1 MAAQQPEL
9 VAQLRSAAAAEREA
23 SFAALLTL
31 EQKHGSTTGAESE
44 GIASTFEA
52 CAIPLCELLL
62 KPVAEVD
69 AAEFRR
75 AALVLTAIGGVA
87 HTRVGAV
94 LSDIRK
100 PINFWAVLSGTPV
113 GQPWTPPRSALGVAL
128 AKDPA
133 SLTAEDAL
141 TVAVG
146 FSTFLTPMSTSN
158 GMEPAFEA
166 VGITFLDFAAA
177 YFPVRS
183 PRPAPTPPTHT
194 ACLSLFSL
202 SVSLM
207 FLASFSQESS
217 PRLGQVNF
225 LLQIATPS
233 DDRNLVLVP
242 LMLGLLKAPEA
253 LPEFAVAS
261 LCFAF
266 ADAVMGR
273 PAVAALAIEQG
284 AISTLMATLRKP
296 AVSEL
301 MVTAGFA
308 RVSRAHTI
316 LTRAD

>member
-69 AAEFRR
+69 AAEYRR

-183 PRPAPTPPTHT
+183 PRPAPNPSHTHRLPLSLLPL
-194 ACLSLFSL
+194 CLSDVSRLFL
-202 SVSLM
+202 TRE
-207 FLASFSQESS
+207 LASFGAGQF
-217 PRLGQVNF
+217 PLADRDAIRRPQLG
-225 LLQIATPS
+225 P
-233 DDRNLVLVP
+233 
-242 LMLGLLKAPEA
+242 
-253 LPEFAVAS
+253 
-261 LCFAF
+261 
-266 ADAVMGR
+266 R
-273 PAVAALAIEQG
+273 PADVGASQG
-284 AISTLMATLRKP
+284 T
-296 AVSEL
+296 
-301 MVTAGFA
+301 
-308 RVSRAHTI
+308 
-316 LTRAD
+316 

>member
-1 MAAQQPEL
+1 MARAPLNHWLHKSASVAALPSVNHITHVQKPAGVSRTVQHGAARRGSAREYTNPARVAGHRGQPDSMAAQQPEL

-69 AAEFRR
+69 AAEYRR

-183 PRPAPTPPTHT
+183 PRPAPNPHTPP
-194 ACLSLFSL
+194 ASLSSPSLSL
-202 SVSLM
+202 
-207 FLASFSQESS
+207 
-217 PRLGQVNF
+217 
-225 LLQIATPS
+225 
-233 DDRNLVLVP
+233 
-242 LMLGLLKAPEA
+242 
-253 LPEFAVAS
+253 
-261 LCFAF
+261 
-266 ADAVMGR
+266 
-273 PAVAALAIEQG
+273 
-284 AISTLMATLRKP
+284 
-296 AVSEL
+296 
-301 MVTAGFA
+301 
-308 RVSRAHTI
+308 
-316 LTRAD
+316 